1 MDSKYAYFQL
11 TLNAENSRHCIFIIV
26 SDEYTGAYRF
36 ITGFYGLTDIPQVF
50 QKVEDNTLV
59 RLKNT
64 HCFIDDIIIISRGS
78 KEDHLKLV
86 YKCLKKLDE
95 DKLLTSQKYV
105 TNFEHFLKR
114 TLNSYA
120 TMN

>member
-1 MDSKYAYFQL
+1 MDSKYSYIQL
-11 TLNAENSRHCIFIIV
+11 TLDAETSRHFIFNIV
-26 SDEYTGAYRF
+26 SNEYTGKYRF
-36 ITGFYGLTDIPQVF
+36 TTGFYGLTDIPQAF
-50 QKVEDNTLV
+50 QKVEEYTLV
-59 RLKNT
+59 GLKNT
-64 HCFIDDIIIISRGS
+64 HCFIDDIIIAGHGS